1 MMRDVVRIDADRCTG
16 CGACAEACSEGAI
29 KMVDGKA
36 VLVSEEHCDGLG
48 ACLPSCPADAISIEK
63 RDVRPF
69 RNPGKADGMR
79 IDIVQP
85 SCSSAV
91 PRPISREDGHDPTV
105 AAPSRLAQ
113 WPVQIRLSPVKAAF
127 FDGCDLLIA
136 ADCSA
141 FAYGAFH
148 EDFIKGRKVLIGC
161 PKLDP
166 SECWSRLDEIVAS
179 NDIRSITAVRM
190 EVPCC
195 SPIMKRAE
203 EAVRRSGKD
212 IPVRIAVLGVDGALR

>member
-48 ACLPSCPADAISIEK
+48 ACLPSCPADAIAIER
-63 RDVRPF
+63 RDVEPF
-69 RNPGKADGMR
+69 REPGKADGMR
-79 IDIVQP
+79 IGIVQP
-85 SCSSAV
+85 SCSGSG
-91 PRPISREDGHDPTV
+91 PRAISRGAGTKSAET
-105 AAPSRLAQ
+105 PSRLAQ
-113 WPVQIRLSPVKAAF
+113 WPVQIRLAPVKAAF
-127 FDGCDLLIA
+127 FDGCDLLVA

-148 EDFIKGRKVLIGC
+148 EDFIKGRTVLIGC

-166 SECWSRLDEIVAS
+166 PECWSRLDEIVAS

-212 IPVRIAVLGVDGALR
+212 VPVRTVILGVDGALR

>member
-1 MMRDVVRIDADRCTG
+1 MMRDIVRIDADRCNG

-36 VLVSEEHCDGLG
+36 VLVSEDHCDGLG
-48 ACLPSCPADAISIEK
+48 ACLPSCPADAITIER

-69 RNPGKADGMR
+69 KGPGKADGMG
-79 IDIVQP
+79 IEIVQP
-85 SCSSAV
+85 SCSGTV
-91 PRPISREDGHDPTV
+91 PRPISRENGPATAA

-113 WPVQIRLSPVKAAF
+113 WPVQIRLAPVKAAF
-127 FDGCDLLIA
+127 FDGCDLLVA

-166 SECWSRLDEIVAS
+166 PECWSRLDDIVAS
-179 NDIRSITAVRM
+179 NDIRSITVVRM

-195 SPIMKRAE
+195 SQTAKRAE
-203 EAVRRSGKD
+203 EAARRSGKD